1 MFQPDELIK
10 TERELVYGGKAA
22 THELQVGY
30 VLCDRH
36 LIMVMKWYYDFFHT
50 YRTTS
55 DDIYYNKNKWVFD

>member
-36 LIMVMKWYYDFFHT
+36 LIMVMK
-50 YRTTS
+50 
-55 DDIYYNKNKWVFD
+55 